1 MVIIKVNGGL
11 GNQLFQFAMGLA
23 IEETLGF
30 QVKYDLSE
38 YKFVSSRKFDLDKF
52 VGNLKIATVGEIERN
67 NNVLQK
73 IKFQIFKCL
82 GFPFGLN
89 GLKYYLERNFQYDEK
104 VFDLADDI
112 YLSGYWQSEKYFIN
126 HRIKILNRIKISDSD
141 SPLNM
146 SYLRQIRTSNS
157 VSIHVRRGDYI
168 SNSQTNSIY
177 ASCDLG
183 YYEKAIQFLSS
194 QLEDLTFFVFSD
206 DMEWVTTNFSK
217 FDRMIFV
224 NVNLEDTAFEDL
236 KLMSNCKH
244 NIIANS
250 TFSWWAAWLNQ
261 NSNKIVIAP
270 KVWYKNMYSNN
281 HEIVPKKWL
290 KF

>member
-1 MVIIKVNGGL
+1 MVIIKVTGGL
-11 GNQLFQFAMGLA
+11 GNQLFQFAMGVA

-30 QVKYDLSE
+30 QVKYDLCE
-38 YKFVSSRKFDLDKF
+38 YKFGGYRKFDLDKF
-52 VGNLKIATVGEIERN
+52 VCDLKIATGVEIERN
-67 NNVLQK
+67 NNVFQK
-73 IKFQIFKCL
+73 IKFKIFQFL
-82 GFPFGLN
+82 GFPFGLK

-104 VFDLADDI
+104 VFDLEDDI
-112 YLSGYWQSEKYFIN
+112 YLSGYWQSEKYFLN
-126 HRIKILNRIKISDSD
+126 HRIEILERIKISDSD
-141 SPLNM
+141 SPQNM
-146 SYLRQIRTSNS
+146 TYLRQIRTSNS

-224 NVNLEDTAFEDL
+224 NVNLGDTAFEDL

-261 NSNKIVIAP
+261 NSNKIVITP
-270 KVWYKNMYSNN
+270 KVWYKNLYDNN
-281 HEIVPKKWL
+281 LEIVPNTWL

>member
-1 MVIIKVNGGL
+1 MIIIKITGGL
-11 GNQLFQFAMGLA
+11 GNQLFQFALGLTL
-23 IEETLGF
+23 EETFGIK
-30 QVKYDLSE
+30 VKYDLME
-38 YKFVSSRKFDLDKF
+38 YKNGGSRKFDLDKF
-52 VGNLKIATVGEIERN
+52 VNGLEIATKEEIEDKYN
-67 NNVLQK
+67 LYQK
-73 IKFQIFKCL
+73 AKFQISKLL
-82 GFPFGLN
+82 GFPFGLK

-104 VFDLADDI
+104 VFDLDDDI

-126 HRIKILNRIKISDSD
+126 HRIEILERIKISDSD
-141 SPLNM
+141 SPQNM
-146 SYLRQIRTSNS
+146 TYLRQIRTSNS

-194 QLEDLTFFVFSD
+194 QLEDLIFYVFSD

-217 FDRMIFV
+217 FNRMIFV
-224 NVNLEDTAFEDL
+224 NVNHGDTAFEDL

-270 KVWYKNMYSNN
+270 KVWYKNLYDNN
-281 HEIVPKKWL
+281 LEIVPNTWL